1 DYGNWFGCN
10 NSVLL
15 MHYPVEYRF
24 TERNAGLAP
33 PNLVEHVASEA
44 HGQQL
49 FPAESLVLFQLS
61 GAPGRPTSACS
72 AEIYRDQKLGPN
84 FYGDAFVCEPVNQ
97 LVHRMELTRE
107 GISFRGDRAK
117 SEQRSEFL
125 TSTDNWFRP
134 VQVRTGPDGALY
146 IVDMYRYVIE
156 HGQWIPEAT
165 KAELDIF
172 AGQRLGRIYRIIPR
186 SDRGLR
192 LPLLSG
198 LSEIELVAELR
209 SDNGARRD
217 LAQQLLTWREQIAAE
232 TWDAIVDVMRNERN
246 PAVQLQAFSA
256 ARQLASKVNRR
267 LTAEQIL
274 PLLDA
279 NSVELRAG
287 ALRIIAEH
295 PEEWEFSGE
304 LARRI
309 MEASRD
315 SQEAVQLQACYLLA
329 QLDGQIS
336 SPALVEVLARFDSS
350 AALQYA
356 ALGCINAKNAVQLW
370 SAATSQA
377 KLPEDGRWLE
387 RLLPTVLPY
396 SDREVAAAALQF
408 VQRQFAEMAEADDAE
423 ATVRRIAFGPLLGEL
438 FAASNGAID
447 RGDRLFDA
455 GQTDLFRELIK
466 EQTETLA
473 TLAETT
479 EEQSADSWR
488 SGLRFARELL
498 RDESSERVSQ
508 KERDLLQSFLL
519 AGFQP
524 TRTPETQLLALQT
537 LLIDQSGWELAIARW
552 ESMTPLLRR
561 EMLEL
566 ALSRRGL
573 TQMLLASLDSGR
585 LAKDDLDA
593 AQRGR
598 LLADERLEVREKAEQ
613 LLQRVVVSDRAALLK
628 TWETAVSL
636 SGDFER
642 GRVVFRKHCAACHR
656 LDGSGYEV
664 GPDLAAL
671 TNRTPATLLVA
682 TLDPNRDVESRYL
695 GYSALTRDGV
705 TLTGMLTGETG
716 SSLTL
721 KEREGKEHVLLR
733 SELEELRATRKSIM
747 PEGLEQDLEPQD
759 LADLFSYLGPA
770 RAPRRVFEGNQPVVI
785 RPSESGIVDCSA
797 KTAEIFGEAIIY
809 ESTSPFR
816 NIGFWQGERDHAVW
830 TVDLPQEGAYDV
842 YLDYA
847 CNPDT
852 AGNGFVVVGQT
863 GELSGTAESTGAWSE
878 YRWKKVG
885 ELQFPGG
892 QQRLT
897 IGFSGPRRGPALMDL
912 RSVVLV
918 PAGTKWPTN

>member
-1 DYGNWFGCN
+1 
-10 NSVLL
+10 
-15 MHYPVEYRF
+15 
-24 TERNAGLAP
+24 
-33 PNLVEHVASEA
+33 
-44 HGQQL
+44 
-49 FPAESLVLFQLS
+49 
-61 GAPGRPTSACS
+61 
-72 AEIYRDQKLGPN
+72 
-84 FYGDAFVCEPVNQ
+84 
-97 LVHRMELTRE
+97 
-107 GISFRGDRAK
+107 
-117 SEQRSEFL
+117 
-125 TSTDNWFRP
+125 
-134 VQVRTGPDGALY
+134 
-146 IVDMYRYVIE
+146 
-156 HGQWIPEAT
+156 
-165 KAELDIF
+165 
-172 AGQRLGRIYRIIPR
+172 
-186 SDRGLR
+186 
-192 LPLLSG
+192 
-198 LSEIELVAELR
+198 
-209 SDNGARRD
+209 
-217 LAQQLLTWREQIAAE
+217 
-232 TWDAIVDVMRNERN
+232 
-246 PAVQLQAFSA
+246 
-256 ARQLASKVNRR
+256 
-267 LTAEQIL
+267 
-274 PLLDA
+274 
-279 NSVELRAG
+279 
-287 ALRIIAEH
+287 
-295 PEEWEFSGE
+295 
-304 LARRI
+304 
-309 MEASRD
+309 
-315 SQEAVQLQACYLLA
+315 
-329 QLDGQIS
+329 
-336 SPALVEVLARFDSS
+336 
-350 AALQYA
+350 
-356 ALGCINAKNAVQLW
+356 
-370 SAATSQA
+370 
-377 KLPEDGRWLE
+377 
-387 RLLPTVLPY
+387 
-396 SDREVAAAALQF
+396 
-408 VQRQFAEMAEADDAE
+408 
-423 ATVRRIAFGPLLGEL
+423 
-438 FAASNGAID
+438 
-447 RGDRLFDA
+447 
-455 GQTDLFRELIK
+455 
-466 EQTETLA
+466 
-473 TLAETT
+473 
-479 EEQSADSWR
+479 
-488 SGLRFARELL
+488 
-498 RDESSERVSQ
+498 
-508 KERDLLQSFLL
+508 
-519 AGFQP
+519 
-524 TRTPETQLLALQT
+524 LLALQT

-566 ALSRRGL
+566 ASSRRGL

-770 RAPRRVFEGNQPVVI
+770 RAPRRVFEGNQPVVV